1 MGDMLL
7 RGVPDAVKADI
18 ERFAKEDGKSLS
30 EKAIQILRKGISIET
45 EDRSRPRL
53 SAWKS
58 LRAAAVEAGAIDHDG
73 EFGKIMDEIEA
84 ERKKDF
90 GRPLPDYE

>member
-7 RGVPDAVKADI
+7 RGVPDAIKADI

-30 EKAIQILRKGISIET
+30 EKAIQILRKGISIESK
-45 EDRSRPRL
+45 DRASPRP
-53 SAWKS
+53 SAWAS
-58 LRAAAVEAGAIDHDG
+58 IRSAAVETGAIDHDG
-73 EFGKIMDEIEA
+73 EFSKIMDEIEA

-90 GRPLPDYE
+90 GRPLPDFE